1 VQANGKGRISI
12 VAKSFLDTNI
22 LIYQLDARDPVKQE
36 RCRGIVKAL
45 VSSHEAVISTQILQ
59 EFYVACTTKLKVKP
73 ILVKGIMHGF
83 ENMEVVTIGAELIS
97 EAIDTSLQY
106 QLSFW
111 DALVVVAAES
121 AKCKYLLTEDLNEGQ
136 IVRKVRIQNP
146 LKVNE

>member
-1 VQANGKGRISI
+1 MS
-12 VAKSFLDTNI
+12 KSFLDTNM
-22 LIYQLDARDPVKQE
+22 LIYLLDARDPVKQR

-45 VSSHEAVISTQILQ
+45 ASSHEAVISTQVLQ
-59 EFYVACTTKLKVKP
+59 EFYVACTVKLKVKP
-73 ILVKGIMHGF
+73 LLVKAIMHGF
-83 ENMEVVTIGAELIS
+83 ENMEVVTVGAELIS

-146 LKVNE
+146 LKVDQ